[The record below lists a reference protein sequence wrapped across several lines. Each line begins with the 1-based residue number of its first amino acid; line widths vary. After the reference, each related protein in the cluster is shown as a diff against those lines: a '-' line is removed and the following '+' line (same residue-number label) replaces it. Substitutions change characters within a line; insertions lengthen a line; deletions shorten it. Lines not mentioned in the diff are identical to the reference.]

1 MSLLDSAEATV
12 TQLPRFARRAVGVA
26 SVQGTLALDLTA
38 RLDPPDADHL
48 APRGQLSGGD
58 VVDIERAARREFER
72 FSNRIVQAAV
82 EIVGGDRPLSQ
93 VLRWTTPAVY
103 QDLGRRAQLVA
114 RSVGRRPGQGGV
126 QGTRP
131 HVVGV
136 HTCFVSDRVAEV
148 SAHVRY
154 GRRSRAVAARFER
167 HRDRWV
173 CSALE
178 FA

>member
-1 MSLLDSAEATV
+1 VSATDTAMATV
-12 TQLPRFARRAVGVA
+12 TLLPRPTQRLVGVA
-26 SVQGTLALDLTA
+26 SVQGTLALDLTP
-38 RLDPPDADHL
+38 RQDPPEAD
-48 APRGQLSGGD
+48 RLSTQSAGD
-58 VVDIERAARREFER
+58 VVDIDRVARREFER
-72 FSNRIVQAAV
+72 FSGRIVQAVV
-82 EIVGGDRPLSQ
+82 EIVGGDRPVSQ

-103 QDLGRRAQLVA
+103 HDLGRRAQLVSRA
-114 RSVGRRPGQGGV
+114 VGRRPGQGGV

-136 HTCFVSDRVAEV
+136 RTCFVSDRVAEV

-167 HRDRWV
+167 HRGRWV